1 MITTQ
6 MLLENTRDLN
16 VLYVED
22 DKALSDTTEE
32 LLSMYFKSVRVAYD
46 GEEGYNR
53 YIQYE
58 QENNA
63 YYDLV
68 IADINMPKLSGIE
81 MSKKIYKINELQ
93 SIVLIT
99 AHNNSDYL
107 FEAICIG
114 VSGFVLK
121 PIQTEQLFQA
131 LYRAVQSICNQK
143 MIEDYLKQVEDLNIE
158 LEEKNSSLEFK
169 NSELEKSL
177 RMLDTV
183 INRDEIII
191 SKQKIIEDES
201 EEAIQNREDIKEQ
214 IVQLISDDLFELKDV
229 LTDIDVEIIAI
240 INNIDVLST
249 IDLDNLI
256 KGFSRYAAIL
266 NYYTFF
272 SDLSLAMQKFAK
284 IMQNTPLPE
293 DKEIVNNVFIFL
305 ETFIY
310 VLSKWHNDLSS
321 GDENKLNQFDSS
333 IISDM
338 ETIINMW
345 TLKYEESNGVDN
357 LDDIFDF

>member
-6 MLLENTRDLN
+6 MLLENTRSLN

-22 DKALSDTTEE
+22 DKELSERTRE
-32 LLSMYFKSVRVAYD
+32 LLSIYFKSVTVAYD
-46 GEEGYNR
+46 GEEGWDK
-53 YIQYE
+53 YIKHE
-58 QENNA
+58 QESGS

-68 IADINMPKLSGIE
+68 IADINMPKLNGIE
-81 MSKKIYKINELQ
+81 MSKKIYKINEIQ
-93 SIVLIT
+93 SIVIIT
-99 AHNNSDYL
+99 AHSNSDYL
-107 FEAICIG
+107 LEAISIG
-114 VSGFVLK
+114 VSGFILK
-121 PIQTEQLFQA
+121 PIQTDQLFHA
-131 LYRAVQSICNQK
+131 LYRSVQSVCDHK
-143 MIEDYLKQVEDLNIE
+143 MIEDYVKQVEDLNVE
-158 LEEKNSSLEFK
+158 LEDKNSSLELK

-183 INRDEIII
+183 IKKDEIITL
-191 SKQKIIEDES
+191 KQKIVKKES
-201 EEAIQNREDIKEQ
+201 EEEIQTREDIKEQ
-214 IVQLISDDLFELKDV
+214 IVQLISDDLFELKDI

-240 INNIDVLST
+240 INSIDSLSS
-249 IDLDNLI
+249 IELRDLI

-272 SDLSLAMQKFAK
+272 SDLSIAMQKFATTMK
-284 IMQNTPLPE
+284 NTPLPK
-293 DKEIVNNVFIFL
+293 DREIVNNVFVFL

-321 GDENKLNQFDSS
+321 GDEDKLNQLDSS

-338 ETIINMW
+338 ETIVNMW
-345 TLKYEESNGVDN
+345 TLKYEVTNSTDN